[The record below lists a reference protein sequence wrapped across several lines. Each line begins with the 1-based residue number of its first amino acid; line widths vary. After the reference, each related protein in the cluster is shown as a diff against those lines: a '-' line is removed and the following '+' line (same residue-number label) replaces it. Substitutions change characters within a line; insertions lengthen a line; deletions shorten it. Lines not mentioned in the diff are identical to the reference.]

1 MLGWAGVTRA
11 ATGASPIG
19 AHSMIQLDD
28 PPSFMATVFSEASA
42 MGASAIRLD
51 VPPAIVFGGPSSKPD
66 FSGLDEVMTLADEYH
81 LRVVADLMTV
91 PYGLADC
98 PVPTDPGA
106 SERFGTD
113 DLGGYASVI
122 GQIVAHAD
130 PVIRDWEI
138 WNEPDETCA
147 VTVRFTPTTGGSQ
160 TVTLQLASDAGGSA
174 CRGLARAP

>member
-1 MLGWAGVTRA
+1 
-11 ATGASPIG
+11 
-19 AHSMIQLDD
+19 MIQLDD
-28 PPSFMATVFSEASA
+28 PPSFMATLFSEASA

-106 SERFGTD
+106 SERCGTD

-138 WNEPDETCA
+138 WNEPDSA
-147 VTVRFTPTTGGSQ
+147 QFFHGTPSQYPAGSRSRSGDWSWP
-160 TVTLQLASDAGGSA
+160 ARR
-174 CRGLARAP
+174 RGRWRSSTMAARG